1 MKVPAVKRTLDM
13 RIKEERGVALFL
25 ALILMSALSV
35 LTVSLMFLSQ
45 SESFASSNYRLMTQA
60 RYGAEAG
67 VQKAVDFIS
76 NTDGL
81 ATKYNINTSAG
92 LVGGKVSPVQYLG
105 NTVVLSSDPSV
116 TSVYPDP
123 GTITLF
129 QGATAGQLAAGN
141 STISY
146 TTTATLLGIDSF
158 TDAYTTNQRIVQT
171 WAITSNATIAGIR
184 KSTVQVSAVID
195 SPKFP
200 AISYGAFGT
209 DPGCGS
215 LQLQG
220 SVSTDSYASFGM
232 GSSSSP
238 AISNSGG
245 DVGSNGNINFN
256 GGGVNVNGNLATPR
270 TGVGNCTA
278 NAVSACSGN
287 LSECTTTSLVQLP
300 APVPFPTPT
309 IPPYS
314 TTAPFSAT
322 AGDPNPTTGS
332 CFQLGLVYG
341 TNCTVQMGSGGNPDY
356 IVVWNTSSTPL
367 SLPSISLTG
376 NVELLMLAP
385 PSTNAAIT
393 NTFYVNSIN
402 LSGNGSI
409 GMDTDHS
416 GHGVVVNIAG
426 KTNTGADITGD
437 VIHFDG
443 NTGGSNKGTW
453 DGLVDG
459 FNTDQPGG
467 TNCGAACTK
476 YDASNLQFVYGG
488 DKGTIFMKG
497 NSNAAATL
505 YAPNANATFQG
516 SVSFYG
522 SLIAK
527 KLTLAG
533 NFVLNYD
540 SSLAAG
546 AYTAGNP
553 MISSFSWKKY

>member
-1 MKVPAVKRTLDM
+1 M
-13 RIKEERGVALFL
+13 RIQEERGVALFL

-35 LTVSLMFLSQ
+35 LTVSMMFLSQ
-45 SESFASSNYRLMTQA
+45 SESFASSNYRLMTQS

-67 VQKAVDFIS
+67 VQKAVDYITNS
-76 NTDGL
+76 DGL
-81 ATKYNINTSAG
+81 ATKYNINTSNV
-92 LVGGKVSPVQYLG
+92 LLGGKVSPVQYLG
-105 NTVVLSSDPSV
+105 NNVVLSSDPSV
-116 TSVYPDP
+116 TSNYPDLA
-123 GTITLF
+123 TINTF
-129 QGATAGQLAAGN
+129 QAATTGQLAAGN
-141 STISY
+141 STITY

-171 WAITSNATIAGIR
+171 WSITSNATIAGIR
-184 KSTVQVSAVID
+184 KSTVQVSAIID

-245 DVGSNGNINFN
+245 DVGSNGNIDFN
-256 GGGVNVNGNLATPR
+256 GGGVDVHGNLATPR

-287 LSECTTTSLVQLP
+287 LSECTTSSLVQLP

-314 TTAPFSAT
+314 TTGPFSAT
-322 AGDPNPTTGS
+322 GGDPNPTTGS

-356 IVVWNTSSTPL
+356 IVVWNTPSAAIPPASL

-376 NVELLMLAP
+376 NVELLLLAP
-385 PSTNAAIT
+385 PTGSTNIS
-393 NTFYVNSIN
+393 NQFDINSIS

-416 GHGVVVNIAG
+416 GHGVVVNVVG

-459 FNTDQPGG
+459 FNTVQPGG

-497 NSNAAATL
+497 NANAAATL